1 MGNYSEAKIELLKVV
16 NSGQY
21 ALLDDPNDIFDTENE
36 GNREII
42 FDVQYQS
49 GLNGNSEGSNAF
61 MMFSPSGS
69 VSGAKGH
76 VATNKLKQTSNVVK
90 DSGSNVV
97 VLRYA
102 DVLLMLAEC
111 YAQTGD
117 IEAALTCLNDVKSRA
132 GIDEVEIS
140 DSNALLDEIALE
152 RRKELVCEGHRW
164 FDLTRTGKA
173 IEVMKAHFAN
183 TTGYNGVSLNENNL
197 VQPVPLSQI
206 DTDSSIKQN
215 KGYI

>member
-1 MGNYSEAKIELLKVV
+1 
-16 NSGQY
+16 
-21 ALLDDPNDIFDTENE
+21 
-36 GNREII
+36 
-42 FDVQYQS
+42 
-49 GLNGNSEGSNAF
+49 
-61 MMFSPSGS
+61 
-69 VSGAKGH
+69 
-76 VATNKLKQTSNVVK
+76 
-90 DSGSNVV
+90 
-97 VLRYA
+97 
-102 DVLLMLAEC
+102 MLAEC

-164 FDLTRTGKA
+164 FDLIRTGKA